1 KAKTLYYLIIFIAL
15 VSFTPFCLAARHIF
29 IYDFMS
35 WEYAQGY
42 CRSHYTDLLP
52 LTNDLEKQEFFWS
65 VDDNHEGW
73 IGLRWDTANQKWK
86 WSGGTDAVSVYR
98 EILEQQ
104 PSSADAVVQGKW
116 SSEVSDSTHA
126 YRFFCLNLIVV
137 QEEKTWE
144 EALEHCRQNH
154 GDLTSLLSKTGNL
167 LAQREIQ
174 DPTITQRVWVG
185 LRFLGDTWLWANG
198 DPVEFQ
204 AWTHT
209 GDPDQQCPVQKR
221 CGALSK
227 QGEWENRD
235 CQEKLNF
242 ICI

>member
-1 KAKTLYYLIIFIAL
+1 MDRILFTVLVFI
-15 VSFTPFCLAARHIF
+15 STGTLAAKHVF
-29 IYDFMS
+29 ISEKMS
-35 WEYAQGY
+35 WDKAQVF
-42 CRSHYTDLLP
+42 CRTHHTDLSP
-52 LTNDLEKQEFFWS
+52 ISNA
-65 VDDNHEGW
+65 VEGRVFKESLSGIQTGW
-73 IGLRWDTANQKWK
+73 VGLYWDVTELKWK
-86 WSGGTDAVSVYR
+86 WSGGA
-98 EILEQQ
+98 
-104 PSSADAVVQGKW
+104 ADEDQGW
-116 SSEVSDSTHA
+116 LNDCWVSDSTYA
-126 YRFFCLNLIVV
+126 YRFFCLNLIMV

-144 EALEHCRQNH
+144 EALEHCRGNH
-154 GDLTSLLSKTGNL
+154 GDLTSLLSETGNL

-198 DPVEFQ
+198 DPLEFQ
-204 AWTHT
+204 AWTQT

-221 CGALSK
+221 CGALTK